1 METLRLKMQFLM
13 KQEFA
18 EFLGAGNRRQ
28 WFSLMSWDGQE
39 VRGPHVLPTGG
50 AVCPQNKDSSA
61 LSSSMSVVR
70 PKGGVQMPSKQT
82 PAPFRM
88 PFQLPF
94 VLQSSFLLLV

>member
-13 KQEFA
+13 KREFA

-28 WFSLMSWDGQE
+28 WFSLMSQDGQE
-39 VRGPHVLPTGG
+39 VRGPHVHSTGG

-61 LSSSMSVVR
+61 LSSSMSVGR
-70 PKGGVQMPSKQT
+70 PKRGVQMPPKQT

-88 PFQLPF
+88 PF
-94 VLQSSFLLLV
+94 